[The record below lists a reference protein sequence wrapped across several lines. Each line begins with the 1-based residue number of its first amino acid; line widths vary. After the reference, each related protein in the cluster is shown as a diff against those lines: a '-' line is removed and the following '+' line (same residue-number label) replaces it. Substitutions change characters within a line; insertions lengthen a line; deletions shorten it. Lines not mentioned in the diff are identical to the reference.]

1 MKNEKRTRMVTYALE
16 WLNFCKA
23 CIDSLIEDIEA
34 DAKKQDEDSY
44 YGEYESN
51 VVNHTRHA
59 NDIAYIR
66 RQLLKLEKE
75 LRR

>member
-23 CIDSLIEDIEA
+23 CIDSLIEDIKA
-34 DAKKQDEDSY
+34 DAKKQDDSPY
-44 YGEYESN
+44 DEWEYVN
-51 VVNHTRHA
+51 NHTRYA
-59 NDIAYIR
+59 NDLIYIR

-75 LRR
+75 LRG

>member
-1 MKNEKRTRMVTYALE
+1 MKNEKRTRIVTYALE

-34 DAKKQDEDSY
+34 DAKKQDEDKFYSY
-44 YGEYESN
+44 QYIT
-51 VVNHTRHA
+51 NHTRYA
-59 NDIAYIR
+59 NDLIYIR

-75 LRR
+75 LRG

>member
-23 CIDSLIEDIEA
+23 CIDSLIEDIQA
-34 DAKKQDEDSY
+34 DAKKQDDSPY
-44 YGEYESN
+44 DEWEYIN
-51 VVNHTRHA
+51 NHTRYA
-59 NDIAYIR
+59 NDLIYIR

-75 LRR
+75 LRG